1 MYSLRKI
8 IGINLRYY
16 RYLSGLSQEKYYEK
30 FGLNYKYLASIERGE
45 VNITV
50 NFIEKLST
58 KLGIPILELVTF
70 DKNKIIRQKRID
82 AKTKDHQ

>member
-1 MYSLRKI
+1 MYSLRKV

-30 FGLNYKYLASIERGE
+30 FGLNHKYLASVERGE
-45 VNITV
+45 VNITA

-58 KLGIPILELVTF
+58 RLHIPVVELVTF
-70 DKNKIIRQKRID
+70 DERKIIHQKRVD
-82 AKTKDHQ
+82 AKVKN